1 MAKCS
6 TGLAR
11 ETLPVDWTS
20 DGCRGDRR
28 SDAVQSGSDFV
39 AVSEVDV
46 VGSRSIGMRRKGWNS
61 AGYWWGVVRRSE
73 GRILVWG

>member
-11 ETLPVDWTS
+11 ETLSVGWTF
-20 DGCRGDRR
+20 DDRR
-28 SDAVQSGSDFV
+28 ADQRDDAAQSASDSV

-46 VGSRSIGMRRKGWNS
+46 VGSRSIGTRRKGWNS
-61 AGYWWGVVRRSE
+61 VGYSRGVARR
-73 GRILVWG
+73 